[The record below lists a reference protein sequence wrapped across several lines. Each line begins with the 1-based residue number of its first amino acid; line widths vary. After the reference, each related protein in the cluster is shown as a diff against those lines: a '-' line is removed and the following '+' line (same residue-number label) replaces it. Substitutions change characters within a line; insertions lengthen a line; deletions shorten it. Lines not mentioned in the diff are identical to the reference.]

1 MDIRPGDQR
10 AVRQIDGWLRSWRAT
25 GHPAIRERII
35 LAHQGLA
42 ERPAEALEASL
53 EELTGVADSG

>member
-1 MDIRPGDQR
+1 
-10 AVRQIDGWLRSWRAT
+10 VTRQIDGWFRSWRAT

-35 LAHQGLA
+35 LAHLGLA

>member
-10 AVRQIDGWLRSWRAT
+10 AVRQIDGWFRSRRAT

-35 LAHQGLA
+35 LARLRLA
-42 ERPAEALEASL
+42 ERLAEALEACL